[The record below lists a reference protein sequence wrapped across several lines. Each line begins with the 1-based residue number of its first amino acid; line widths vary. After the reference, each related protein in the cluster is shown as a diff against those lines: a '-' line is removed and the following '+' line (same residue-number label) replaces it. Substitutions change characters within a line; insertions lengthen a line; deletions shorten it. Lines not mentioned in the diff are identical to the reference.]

1 MQENLSD
8 DSFSTNIL
16 QNNKE
21 FKEKKCMMP
30 FICWIFTFLIWGLLG
45 MVIYIFIPVRMD
57 SENFYKQYQLYSIKQ
72 KLKGIV
78 ITAIII
84 LYIVYIFLEFFSPIV
99 IYLKQDEQKDLKNL
113 MEKLFGARPS
123 FIFKYN
129 LNNSMNEKFE
139 YNYYRDISGLF
150 ELNITNEELKN
161 KKLYIML
168 KINYEIKFADND
180 TEKAYNSKKKEFK
193 EKIIR
198 ERGNIKSIEVVK
210 ELKKVKKYYK
220 VKTNEEDCCFI
231 DFCLY
236 IIFTILTF
244 AELYKLYINSKII
257 YAKFF
262 IIKAVS
268 VNQNFENLDLYNSLN
283 PRLKFEDKVYSYE
296 QITKKLNHN
305 KQNWNKNEVKI
316 SEKTDKQ
323 DTEETSEQRSSDTKL
338 QNI

>member
-1 MQENLSD
+1 
-8 DSFSTNIL
+8 
-16 QNNKE
+16 
-21 FKEKKCMMP
+21 
-30 FICWIFTFLIWGLLG
+30 
-45 MVIYIFIPVRMD
+45 MV
-57 SENFYKQYQLYSIKQ
+57 SEHFYKKYQLYNIKQ

-84 LYIVYIFLEFFSPIV
+84 VYVVYIFLEFFSPIV
-99 IYLKQDEQKDLKNL
+99 IYLKQDEQKNFKKL

-129 LNNSMNEKFE
+129 LNKSMNEEFE
-139 YNYYRDISGLF
+139 YNYCRDISGLF
-150 ELNITNEELKN
+150 ELNITNEELK
-161 KKLYIML
+161 KKKHYIML
-168 KINYEIKFADND
+168 KINYEIKFADSD
-180 TEKAYNSKKKEFK
+180 TEKVYNSKKKEFK

-210 ELKKVKKYYK
+210 ELKEVKKYYK
-220 VKTNEEDCCFI
+220 VKTNEENCCFI

-257 YAKFF
+257 YVKFF

-268 VNQNFENLDLYNSLN
+268 INQNFENLELYNSLN
-283 PRLKFEDKVYSYE
+283 PRLKFADQVYSYE

-305 KQNWNKNEVKI
+305 KRNWNKNEIKNSRK
-316 SEKTDKQ
+316 SENKETKESS
-323 DTEETSEQRSSDTKL
+323 EEVCSNTKF
-338 QNI
+338 QNV